1 MRTIE
6 KQSESCLRIMK
17 SAKQTE
23 QKVAAVEATLLQ
35 RRQYLESV
43 KDRVHVRKSALRA
56 LPKVIHLRTLQ
67 DALADTARRNELVA
81 WH

>member
-1 MRTIE
+1 
-6 KQSESCLRIMK
+6 MK

-35 RRQYLESV
+35 RRQYLESI
-43 KDRVHVRKSALRA
+43 KDCLY
-56 LPKVIHLRTLQ
+56 LRTEKAAQ

-81 WH
+81 WRDQNFGSLPRGDC

>member
-1 MRTIE
+1 
-6 KQSESCLRIMK
+6 MK

-35 RRQYLESV
+35 RRQYLESI
-43 KDRVHVRKSALRA
+43 K
-56 LPKVIHLRTLQ
+56 

-81 WH
+81 WRDENFGSMPRGDC